1 MPKRQGRR
9 YSRKLDNAKLT
20 QATTIFRIVSTVA
33 LSLVPIY
40 AVFLLVHHFIGGFE
54 WPMLSPYF
62 WAAWFVIALGLTI
75 ARAPSEELRDDPIAK
90 TGFALGALNVVT
102 AFVVILF
109 SAT

>member
-1 MPKRQGRR
+1 MSRR
-9 YSRKLDNAKLT
+9 RRHRSSRKLHNAKFT
-20 QATTIFRIVSTVA
+20 EAATVFRIVSTIA

-40 AVFLLVHHFIGGFE
+40 AVLLFAHHFISGFE

-90 TGFALGALNVVT
+90 TGFALGAINVVT
-102 AFVVILF
+102 AFVAILF
-109 SAT
+109 SAS

>member
-1 MPKRQGRR
+1 MEQDPGP
-9 YSRKLDNAKLT
+9 SIALL
-20 QATTIFRIVSTVA
+20 FRIISIVA

-40 AVFLLVHHFIGGFE
+40 AVFVLVHHFIGGFG

-90 TGFALGALNVVT
+90 TGFALGAINVVT
-102 AFVVILF
+102 AFVAILF

>member
-1 MPKRQGRR
+1 
-9 YSRKLDNAKLT
+9 
-20 QATTIFRIVSTVA
+20 VA

-75 ARAPSEELRDDPIAK
+75 ARAPSEELRNDPVAK
-90 TGFALGALNVVT
+90 TGFALGAINVVT
-102 AFVVILF
+102 AFVAILF
-109 SAT
+109 SAP